1 MATKLVC
8 AALLAAL
15 CGVGSSALRRDD
27 GNALRALPTWLAQD
41 PKPAVPAA
49 PAAPKESQ
57 PQDRP
62 APPPADALPL
72 KPIEEPYIEPVQRG
86 DLPERYGAR
95 DPIEGL
101 YSVRAR
107 FIAGQP
113 VPEGKGYM
121 VIGRR
126 HIMVH
131 FEAPGPNPRIPML
144 RAQVFTWTRADNA
157 GMVRMVG
164 LVGHG
169 NEANGDWVIE
179 EPGTVQM
186 RRFEVRQG
194 VLRVH
199 QDGGSWIDF
208 VRVE

>member
-1 MATKLVC
+1 MATKFVC

-15 CGVGSSALRRDD
+15 CGVGSTAM
-27 GNALRALPTWLAQD
+27 RALPTCLVQD
-41 PKPAVPAA
+41 PKPAA
-49 PAAPKESQ
+49 PAAPQEQKAQ
-57 PQDRP
+57 HPQSKDRP
-62 APPPADALPL
+62 APPPADAPPL

-131 FEAPGPNPRIPML
+131 FEAPGPNPRIPSM
-144 RAQVFTWTRADNA
+144 RAQVFTWSRADNA

-169 NEANGDWVIE
+169 NEADGDWVIE

-186 RRFEVRQG
+186 RRFEARQG

>member
-1 MATKLVC
+1 MATKFVC

-15 CGVGSSALRRDD
+15 CGVGSTAM
-27 GNALRALPTWLAQD
+27 RALPTWIAQD
-41 PKPAVPAA
+41 PKPAA
-49 PAAPKESQ
+49 PAAPQEQKAQHPQS
-57 PQDRP
+57 QDRP
-62 APPPADALPL
+62 APPPADAPPL

-131 FEAPGPNPRIPML
+131 FEAPGPNPRIPSM
-144 RAQVFTWTRADNA
+144 RAQVFTWSRADNA

-169 NEANGDWVIE
+169 NEADGDWVIE

-186 RRFEVRQG
+186 RRFEARQG

>member
-1 MATKLVC
+1 M
-8 AALLAAL
+8 
-15 CGVGSSALRRDD
+15 
-27 GNALRALPTWLAQD
+27 
-41 PKPAVPAA
+41 
-49 PAAPKESQ
+49 
-57 PQDRP
+57 
-62 APPPADALPL
+62 
-72 KPIEEPYIEPVQRG
+72 
-86 DLPERYGAR
+86 
-95 DPIEGL
+95 
-101 YSVRAR
+101 RAR

-131 FEAPGPNPRIPML
+131 FEAPGPNPRIPSM
-144 RAQVFTWTRADNA
+144 RAQVFTWSRADNA

-169 NEANGDWVIE
+169 NEADGDWVIE

-186 RRFEVRQG
+186 RRFEARQG

>member
-1 MATKLVC
+1 MATKFVC

-15 CGVGSSALRRDD
+15 CGVGSTALSS
-27 GNALRALPTWLAQD
+27 LPTCLVQD
-41 PKPAVPAA
+41 PKPAA
-49 PAAPKESQ
+49 PAAPQEQKAQHPQS
-57 PQDRP
+57 QDRP
-62 APPPADALPL
+62 APPPADAPPL

-131 FEAPGPNPRIPML
+131 FEAPGPNPRIPSM
-144 RAQVFTWTRADNA
+144 RAQVFTWSRADNA

-169 NEANGDWVIE
+169 NEADGDWVIE

-186 RRFEVRQG
+186 RRFEARQG